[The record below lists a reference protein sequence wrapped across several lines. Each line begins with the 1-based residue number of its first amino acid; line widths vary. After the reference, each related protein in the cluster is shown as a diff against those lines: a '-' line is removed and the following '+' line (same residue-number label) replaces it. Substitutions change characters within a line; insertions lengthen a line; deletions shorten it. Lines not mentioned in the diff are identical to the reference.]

1 MRTANQ
7 IECKSVTSS
16 FNTVGSFGKKLL
28 VAGLASSAI
37 FLGSAS
43 MSLANAA
50 QWQVKNTESR
60 VSFITT
66 KVENVAEVHRFNQVH
81 GELNEQGAFSL
92 EIPLESVDT
101 AIEVRDQ
108 RMRDLLFEIVK
119 FPKLKLSAKIA
130 SGSIEQLAV
139 GDSVSH
145 TIEAD
150 MLLHGQKAMVKFDVL
165 ISKLTENKILVNSLQ
180 PVVINASVFNLYA
193 GVEKLRKIAGLPSVS
208 KAVPVSFMLSLHQK

>member
-1 MRTANQ
+1 M
-7 IECKSVTSS
+7 S
-16 FNTVGSFGKKLL
+16 F
-28 VAGLASSAI
+28 AH
-37 FLGSAS
+37 
-43 MSLANAA
+43 AA
-50 QWQVKNTESR
+50 QWLVENTESR

-66 KVENVAEVHRFNQVH
+66 KVENVAEVHRFNQVE
-81 GELNEQGAFSL
+81 GELNEQGTFSL
-92 EIPLESVDT
+92 NIPLESVDT
-101 AIEVRDQ
+101 AIEIRDQ

-130 SGSIEQLAV
+130 PGSIEQLAV

-150 MLLHGQKAMVKFDVL
+150 VLLHGQKAMVKFDVL

-180 PVVINASVFNLYA
+180 PVVINASVFNLYD

-208 KAVPVSFMLSLHQK
+208 KAVPVSFVLSLHQQK